1 MPFQEP
7 HHSKDMQQDTDRR
20 TVSEASKI
28 LLWPITSLTWT
39 RPSIR
44 PKLDVE
50 DIIVIRTLPQPKGE
64 PRSYSATTHQ
74 STSAP
79 TLLPDSLDQDAR
91 PRLRIGQTSV
101 VGNAEDLG
109 ARKTMDSKIIFFLG
123 LLLAASGLASPPV
136 ALVGGIAY
144 GFTVEHPLRRE
155 ASSLAKLLLQLSVIL
170 LGFGMNLKQVIHAG
184 KSGFLYTAI
193 SITSAVALGLLLGKL
208 LKIRGKASY
217 LITMGTAV
225 CGGSAIAALAPIT
238 EANEEEISISMGT
251 VFLLNSVA
259 LLLFPAVGWWL
270 HLSQNQF
277 GLWAALAI
285 HDTSSVV
292 GASAKYGNQALAI
305 GTSVKLARALW
316 VVPISLVT
324 ASMMGRIASATGKAH
339 KAKIKVPWFIFL
351 FILAS
356 VASTYLVRF
365 APVYGDMNHLGKLGL
380 TATLFL
386 IGTSLSRKTLKQ
398 VGFRPLLQGVVLW
411 IIVGCASL
419 AAIYYHVISI

>member
-1 MPFQEP
+1 MNPEVRE
-7 HHSKDMQQDTDRR
+7 SMN
-20 TVSEASKI
+20 AKI
-28 LLWPITSLTWT
+28 
-39 RPSIR
+39 
-44 PKLDVE
+44 V
-50 DIIVIRTLPQPKGE
+50 
-64 PRSYSATTHQ
+64 
-74 STSAP
+74 
-79 TLLPDSLDQDAR
+79 
-91 PRLRIGQTSV
+91 
-101 VGNAEDLG
+101 
-109 ARKTMDSKIIFFLG
+109 FFLG
-123 LLLAASGLASPPV
+123 LLLAASGLVSPPI

-144 GFTVEHPLRRE
+144 GFTVEHPFRRE
-155 ASSLAKLLLQLSVIL
+155 ARSLAKLLLQLSVIL
-170 LGFGMNLKQVIHAG
+170 LGFGMNLNEVIAVG

-238 EANEEEISISMGT
+238 AANEEEVSISMGT

-259 LLLFPAVGWWL
+259 LLVFPAVGWWL

-292 GASAKYGNQALAI
+292 GAAAKFGNQALAV
-305 GTSVKLARALW
+305 GTTVKLARALW
-316 VVPISLVT
+316 IVPISLLT
-324 ASMMGRIASATGKAH
+324 LSAMGRVAATAGKAH
-339 KAKIKVPWFIFL
+339 KARVRIPGFILL

-356 VASTYLVRF
+356 VVSTYLIGFSQIYQR
-365 APVYGDMNHLGKLGL
+365 MNQLGRLGL

-398 VGFRPLLQGVVLW
+398 VGFRPLLQGVILW
-411 IIVGCASL
+411 IITACASL
-419 AAIYYHVISI
+419 AAIYHHVISI